1 MAGQGAGQVKR
12 ALKPGFLAGIV
23 MNQKQHV
30 LHLRLPRIS
39 FRSRG
44 RCWTGMAMRSLRNI
58 TRVLNL
64 ATSGKS
70 LLSTVSRTAINLQM
84 KRTFLLLLALLLPTD
99 AAAGTPHWNGEQG
112 RQILGRPQ
120 SSGSEGIEPAAR
132 EAEIGRA

>member
-58 TRVLNL
+58 TRVLTL

-70 LLSTVSRTAINLQM
+70 LLSTVSRTAINLPM
-84 KRTFLLLLALLLPTD
+84 KRTF
-99 AAAGTPHWNGEQG
+99 Q
-112 RQILGRPQ
+112 
-120 SSGSEGIEPAAR
+120 
-132 EAEIGRA
+132 IGRASCRERVCQYVYISEVDGSLKKKNTVRQLSNKERDK

>member
-44 RCWTGMAMRSLRNI
+44 RCWTGMAMRSLRDI
-58 TRVLNL
+58 TRVLTL
-64 ATSGKS
+64 DRKSTTSELQS
-70 LLSTVSRTAINLQM
+70 LMRTSYAVFCLKKKQIHNHSYL
-84 KRTFLLLLALLLPTD
+84 KTKTRTRIIEARRRLTSL
-99 AAAGTPHWNGEQG
+99 HY
-112 RQILGRPQ
+112 ILYNPNNQ
-120 SSGSEGIEPAAR
+120 
-132 EAEIGRA
+132 

>member
-58 TRVLNL
+58 TRVLTL
-64 ATSGKS
+64 ATSGKRSEEHTSELQS
-70 LLSTVSRTAINLQM
+70 LMRISYAVFCLKKKTTTKQY
-84 KRTFLLLLALLLPTD
+84 KT
-99 AAAGTPHWNGEQG
+99 Q
-112 RQILGRPQ
+112 Q
-120 SSGSEGIEPAAR
+120 
-132 EAEIGRA
+132 

>member
-58 TRVLNL
+58 TRVLTL

-70 LLSTVSRTAINLQM
+70 LLSTVSRTAINLPM
-84 KRTFLLLLALLLPTD
+84 KRTFLLLLD
-99 AAAGTPHWNGEQG
+99 Q
-112 RQILGRPQ
+112 
-120 SSGSEGIEPAAR
+120 
-132 EAEIGRA
+132 IGRASCRERVCQYV